1 MVAGLVTTGGMPALT
16 ATSRPR
22 HASEEHV
29 QAVAC
34 AVLDEI
40 GVLWAHPPNEAL
52 QRGGMLYG
60 ALQVGQGVKT
70 GLPDILIF
78 EAPPSSPKAR
88 GVAIELKTEVG
99 SPSPDQRRWLAA
111 LEARGW
117 AASVERGTDAFLGRL
132 EALGWDVESALARLR
147 SRGVTVVAGRLV
159 VDSAAMKKAATA
171 ARSGK
176 CRT

>member
-1 MVAGLVTTGGMPALT
+1 MT
-16 ATSRPR
+16 AARPLKR

-34 AVLDEI
+34 TVLDEL

-78 EAPPSSPKAR
+78 DAPPSTPDAR

-99 SPSPDQRRWLAA
+99 TASPDQRRWLAA

-117 AASVERGTDAFLGRL
+117 VCSVERGTDAFLGRL
-132 EALGWDVESALARLR
+132 RALGWDVEAALGRLSA
-147 SRGVTVVAGRLV
+147 RGVTVVAGRLV
-159 VDSAAMKKAATA
+159 VDSAAMKKAAAA

>member
-1 MVAGLVTTGGMPALT
+1 MAILVTTRGGGFVT
-16 ATSRPR
+16 ATRPATR

-34 AVLDEI
+34 AVLDEL
-40 GVLWAHPPNEAL
+40 GLLWAHPPNEAL

-78 EAPPSSPKAR
+78 EAPPSTPEAR
-88 GVAIELKTEVG
+88 GVAIELKTEIG
-99 SPSPDQRRWLAA
+99 SPSPDQKRWLAA
-111 LEARGW
+111 LSARGW
-117 AASVERGTDAFLGRL
+117 VATVERGTDAFLARL
-132 EALGWDVESALARLR
+132 RALGWDVEAALGRLR

-159 VDSAAMKKAATA
+159 VDSAAMKRAAGLRA
-171 ARSGK
+171 GGVK
-176 CRT
+176 